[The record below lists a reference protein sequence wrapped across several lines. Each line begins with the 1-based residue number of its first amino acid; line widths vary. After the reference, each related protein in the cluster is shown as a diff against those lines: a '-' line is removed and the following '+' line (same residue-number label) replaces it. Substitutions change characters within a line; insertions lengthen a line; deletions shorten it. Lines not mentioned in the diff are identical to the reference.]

1 MQARNQDFMWGGGG
15 ADEAKVDKTTEIDF
29 LLSDPF

>member
-1 MQARNQDFMWGGGG
+1 MQARNQDFMWGGG